1 MNISL
6 NQSRLVTNRE
16 LSCIY
21 RPEGPIVANER
32 FKKKSIKL
40 KPISSSYALQYLTC
54 VTHTLLEMIPHLE
67 MSEIGSDVIHSRHVN
82 CGNTTVIG
90 VSLRTRI

>member
-1 MNISL
+1 MKDSK
-6 NQSRLVTNRE
+6 E
-16 LSCIY
+16 
-21 RPEGPIVANER
+21 
-32 FKKKSIKL
+32 KSIKL

>member
-1 MNISL
+1 MKDSKEKN
-6 NQSRLVTNRE
+6 
-16 LSCIY
+16 
-21 RPEGPIVANER
+21 
-32 FKKKSIKL
+32 IKL
-40 KPISSSYALQYLTC
+40 KPISSSYALQLPKGVIGTNLTC
-54 VTHTLLEMIPHLE
+54 LTHTLLEMIPHLE